1 MQTRKKRKLTTH
13 SSKFGYTHHHTFGV
27 TIHRA
32 ADVAAEIRLCR
43 QATRGTLV
51 VSAGLEGD
59 GPDDDLVV
67 HRRKRRSGERA
78 HPEDPLSP
86 SNASIAIAIVVVRR

>member
-1 MQTRKKRKLTTH
+1 M
-13 SSKFGYTHHHTFGV
+13 
-27 TIHRA
+27 IHWA
-32 ADVAAEIRLCR
+32 ADVAAEFVYAAE
-43 QATRGTLV
+43 QQGTLV
-51 VSAGLEGD
+51 VSAGLEGH

-86 SNASIAIAIVVVRR
+86 SNASIEIAIVVVTR